1 MKIKILKTI
10 FFMVLGVCVWFA
22 GVWIGDISIPTE
34 RGVYM
39 LSFVLTTIGSAFVG
53 SLIPF
58 MWGSGG

>member
-1 MKIKILKTI
+1 
-10 FFMVLGVCVWFA
+10 MVLGVCVWFA